1 MFNSFR
7 ASSALFVAP
16 LDLFTASS
24 VSVFLIHHSI
34 TPFSIRV
41 RTGVRIPFFP
51 PSFSLSPYLLPS
63 SSCPCASFST
73 SFLSIKTTVLLFT
86 VHHAKKLRGEWRG
99 RKKERGSKGGRAIIS
114 YSLAW
119 TVNSL
124 LLYISSNPPLLPPPT
139 PPFPA
144 HLPFSYEVLV
154 VSEGFSFCPTSPL
167 ALRLL
172 PSLPPPLLC
181 TCRASCCS
189 HCSLHMPSIPSSF
202 PSSPS
207 PSHSRYPCAQ
217 SIRTLQACSILPY

>member
-124 LLYISSNPPLLPPPT
+124 LLYISSNPPLLPPPH
-139 PPFPA
+139 PPFP
-144 HLPFSYEVLV
+144 
-154 VSEGFSFCPTSPL
+154 CTSPFFVRGPRCLRRFFLLSNL
-167 ALRLL
+167 AIG
-172 PSLPPPLLC
+172 PSASPL
-181 TCRASCCS
+181 S
-189 HCSLHMPSIPSSF
+189 
-202 PSSPS
+202 PSSPAMYM
-207 PSHSRYPCAQ
+207 PR
-217 SIRTLQACSILPY
+217 